1 MSETLMC
8 LIPIVL
14 NMHKSFETTSEF
26 TLQSKYKKF
35 IEAISNE
42 KFVRELS
49 SIKIIDDSS
58 SHDVTT
64 PSTENALIQKLF
76 QCTSFC
82 SRLIVALHLDTSNV
96 EDQVR
101 YILYLYFNSVLLFLF
116 F

>member
-58 SHDVTT
+58 SHVTT